1 MHQLTA
7 LLSCQARRHARPQNF
22 VTQLPSAHG
31 SVTHAA
37 HAEMRAMPQIMRL
50 LLSSLTMEAK
60 LSLEALLD
68 LVAVLA
74 RDLQEQ
80 YLPYFPKVMAR

>member
-1 MHQLTA
+1 
-7 LLSCQARRHARPQNF
+7 
-22 VTQLPSAHG
+22 
-31 SVTHAA
+31 
-37 HAEMRAMPQIMRL
+37 MPQIMRL

-80 YLPYFPKVMAR
+80 YLPYFPKVMARSATDAGTAATGAAEQDTSSPSQMPVVVLAAPVSCSLQR